1 MFALIEGA
9 ETDAPSPGHFCGGQK
24 PERRCRAGLIL
35 HWKRKS
41 SSDASVKPGSSRLA
55 DCHRVLRQEGEW
67 PQDLRKYK
75 TSEEAAAYLLD
86 SVCELDLGGSLGAM
100 QWYSV
105 RLE

>member
-1 MFALIEGA
+1 VLKPTRPLRATFVEAK
-9 ETDAPSPGHFCGGQK
+9 SQNGGV
-24 PERRCRAGLIL
+24 RAGLIL